1 MSDCCSGSKR
11 MIYACSGGS
20 NTGQI
25 TNEMAK
31 NLSSQGY
38 GSMTCGIGMG
48 ADLSGFIVSAGE
60 ADKNIVLDGC
70 SVSCLKKVFDRHK
83 IKDFDHY
90 ILTDMG
96 IKKDKNLSPDAG
108 LVLKMVREVIRKS
121 CLEADKDS
129 GDPGNSGACCKGGNS

>member
-1 MSDCCSGSKR
+1 MSDCCSGSKV

-38 GSMTCGIGMG
+38 GSMTCGIGLG

-83 IKDFDHY
+83 IKDFDY
-90 ILTDMG
+90 YVLTEMG
-96 IKKDKNLSPDAG
+96 IKKDKNLSPDTG
-108 LVLKMVREVIRKS
+108 LVLKMVRKVIQKS
-121 CLEADKDS
+121 GLVEDKDS
-129 GDPGNSGACCKGGNS
+129 GNSGSCCQGGKL